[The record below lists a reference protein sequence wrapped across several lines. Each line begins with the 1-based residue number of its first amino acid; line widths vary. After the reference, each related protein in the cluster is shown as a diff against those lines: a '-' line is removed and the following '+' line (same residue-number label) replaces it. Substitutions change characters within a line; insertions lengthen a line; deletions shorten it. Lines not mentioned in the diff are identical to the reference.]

1 MIKNVLI
8 AGVGGQGTIF
18 AGKILGTMAYQAGL
32 HVKISEIHGMSQ
44 RGGSVVTQ
52 VRFGKHVYAP
62 LAQAGEVDVLIA
74 MEELEALRYASYLK
88 ENGILL
94 MCNCRIE
101 PTAQDGSIY
110 PQSIRTQLEQKYHVY
125 YMEEIPLRDKT
136 LNVRMVGA
144 AAGCLGFSKEDGIKA
159 LEQNVAAEFLEKDK
173 KGWEFYEQTQKSP
186 AEWRLVCTTN

>member
-1 MIKNVLI
+1 
-8 AGVGGQGTIF
+8 
-18 AGKILGTMAYQAGL
+18 
-32 HVKISEIHGMSQ
+32 MSQ

-74 MEELEALRYASYLK
+74 LEELEALRYASYLK

-101 PTAQDGSIY
+101 PTASDGGIY
-110 PQSIRTQLEQKYHVY
+110 PQSIRTQLEQKYYVY

-144 AAGCLGFSKEDGIKA
+144 AAGCLGFSREDGIKA

-173 KGWEFYEQTQKSP
+173 KAFLEGWEFYEQTQKSP
-186 AEWRLVCTTN
+186 AEWRVVCTTN